1 MHKRLL
7 GGTIGA
13 VIGCVLC
20 ASVAYATDPK
30 SNNYTINESSIATGG
45 QYDATSSSYQ
55 AMSSTTD
62 VNVGTTSSGNFQVT
76 AGTKTPRDPAL
87 TFSVGAASAPFGQ
100 FATNV
105 TRTATSTFS
114 VSNYTTYGYVVQIYG
129 PSPTTGSHSLA
140 GMSVTGPSQI
150 GVEQFGLNLV
160 ANTSPISFGANPD
173 NGQFGFGSVA
183 SEYNTPNNYRFVNG
197 ETIARATKDSGI
209 TNYTISYIVNVAPL
223 TAGGTYTANMT
234 LVVTGTY

>member
-1 MHKRLL
+1 MHKRVIR
-7 GGTIGA
+7 GAIIA
-13 VIGCVLC
+13 VIGCVFL
-20 ASVAYATDPK
+20 ASVAHATDPK
-30 SNNYTINESSIATGG
+30 STNYTINESSIATGG

-62 VNVGTTSSGNFQVT
+62 IAVGTTSSGNFQVT

-87 TFSVGAASAPFGQ
+87 TFSVNAISSPFGQ

-105 TRTATSTFS
+105 TRTATATFS
-114 VSNYTTYGYVVQIYG
+114 VSNYTAYGYVVQVYG
-129 PSPTTGSHSLA
+129 PTPTTGNHSIA
-140 GMSVTGPSQI
+140 NMSVTGPPQV
-150 GVEQFGLNLV
+150 GVEQFGINLV
-160 ANTSPISFGANPD
+160 ANTIPISFGANPD

-183 SEYNTPNNYRFVNG
+183 SGYNTPNNYRYVNG
-197 ETIARATKDSGI
+197 ETIARATKDSGV

-223 TAGGTYTANMT
+223 TAGGTYTASQT